1 MKKKELLNIYKV
13 ESEKAYFRGLE
24 INKLELYDSNKGF
37 VFFLLYSKWKFPDGI
52 LLFNKSRCKL
62 LREEGEFNIF
72 VYTKEYG
79 FYLGE

>member
-37 VFFLLYSKWKFPDGI
+37 VFFLLYISTVKI
-52 LLFNKSRCKL
+52 L
-62 LREEGEFNIF
+62 
-72 VYTKEYG
+72 T
-79 FYLGE
+79 